1 MRISDWSS
9 DVCSSDFMVPATID
23 GERRT
28 IRVVDV
34 PLGAAGVAGFALDQ
48 NELEQARVEHRRLE
62 AAQRDL
68 LDRLSAGVARF
79 GSDRALRFWNQPFM
93 SLFGLDQERL
103 ADNPTFERWL
113 DQLREIGKEH
123 GRGR

>member
-1 MRISDWSS
+1 MKHPFPTRRSS
-9 DVCSSDFMVPATID
+9 DCVGRMVPATID

-79 GSDRALRFWNQPFM
+79 GSDRALRFWNQPFI
-93 SLFGLDQERL
+93 SLFGLNQEDRKSTRL
-103 ADNPTFERWL
+103 NSS
-113 DQLREIGKEH
+113 H
-123 GRGR
+123 